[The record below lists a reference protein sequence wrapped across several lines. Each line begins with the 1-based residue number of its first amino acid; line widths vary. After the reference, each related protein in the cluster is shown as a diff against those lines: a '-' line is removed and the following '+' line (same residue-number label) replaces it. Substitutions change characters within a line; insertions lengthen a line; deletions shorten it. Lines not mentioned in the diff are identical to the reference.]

1 MSKIKGGGR
10 AQLTQ
15 EAEES
20 IISLLYDLRD
30 HKNPLLS
37 AETPTE
43 SSSGDGTIEDSTKD
57 NERKFYC
64 DLSDHDKKKER
75 KRFLKRL
82 LKCHNR
88 LMLSNKLNQTPK
100 ETLLH
105 TTSSTAPA
113 TANRNVHNDG
123 ESSDITGKIR
133 IQLVEM
139 IFKEKKD
146 KPKKDE
152 KKKSSKKVKKTS
164 WKEGGKKIIV
174 LPRNTSVKQLMVLCK
189 GKLQMKKPSRIF
201 IMDTDSN
208 LEMELVHDLRGL
220 QDGSTV
226 YVTSYCPPPTKGTSK
241 NTSNHE
247 QDNLQKEEEEVV
259 VVDPL
264 ENIKKAYRMCSHKKR
279 KTRKTQFV
287 NERLPPFSDALG
299 ELEPLS
305 ESRAKLPAA
314 KYRSEILKSLD
325 SSRVIVISGAT
336 GCG

>member
-152 KKKSSKKVKKTS
+152 KKKSSKKVKKLLS
-164 WKEGGKKIIV
+164 KFLKN
-174 LPRNTSVKQLMVLCK
+174 RF
-189 GKLQMKKPSRIF
+189 MKKVQ
-201 IMDTDSN
+201 N
-208 LEMELVHDLRGL
+208 
-220 QDGSTV
+220 
-226 YVTSYCPPPTKGTSK
+226 
-241 NTSNHE
+241 
-247 QDNLQKEEEEVV
+247 
-259 VVDPL
+259 
-264 ENIKKAYRMCSHKKR
+264 
-279 KTRKTQFV
+279 
-287 NERLPPFSDALG
+287 
-299 ELEPLS
+299 
-305 ESRAKLPAA
+305 
-314 KYRSEILKSLD
+314 
-325 SSRVIVISGAT
+325 
-336 GCG
+336 